1 VRAGL
6 LFVCSGGINRVY
18 RPTFPASLG
27 VVLAL
32 VIELDEVESER
43 PHELDVRVLGED
55 GRQVANVKGAFEV
68 NAPERR
74 AGEHVHVPVVVDFRD
89 AHVPEAGTFDVRV
102 YLDGNHRRTLT
113 FRAELPPG
121 CTAAGQYAGLPARRA
136 ASMR

>member
-18 RPTFPASLG
+18 RPNFPAPSG

-55 GRQVANVKGAFEV
+55 GQEVANIKGAFEV
-68 NAPERR
+68 NAPQRR
-74 AGEHVHVPVVVDFRD
+74 AGERVHVPVVVDFRD
-89 AHVPEAGTFDVRV
+89 ANVPGAGVFDVRV

-113 FRAELPPG
+113 FRAELSAELHG
-121 CTAAGQYAGLPARRA
+121 
-136 ASMR
+136 